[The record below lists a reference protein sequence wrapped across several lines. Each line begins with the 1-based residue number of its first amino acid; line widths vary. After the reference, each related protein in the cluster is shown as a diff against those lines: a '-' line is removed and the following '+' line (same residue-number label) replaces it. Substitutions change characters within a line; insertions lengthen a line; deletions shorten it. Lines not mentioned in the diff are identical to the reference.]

1 MFPRKL
7 QRAIGATALLLTMAS
22 FLLYTAHRYEIINLP
37 TIDILSQ
44 FQPESL
50 LYLVD
55 LRVTTC
61 RFYNFNDPNCGLPAP
76 QSGPYGDLAPEGW
89 QKLLKDLQLL
99 NSWLAKQFL
108 VFKKI
113 DAAACREQGCEV
125 IVDLAIANSTDCA
138 VKGNKACVPQYI
150 LNKIALSGV
159 GSDDAQAPA
168 PAPVTPDQIKL
179 LGWREIHPRI
189 WACFS
194 KTTKNAITGVEVL
207 FGPDAVDPRP
217 NWDLM
222 EASVPVSSA
231 RSGMKPRITF
241 RRGPVVNF
249 KAKEYQPDLKY
260 NAGKFK
266 ILQVADMHFST
277 GVGVCRDRVSED
289 SKAHCEADPQTLK
302 FLEHVLSIENPDFVV
317 LTGDQV
323 FGHAAPDSETAL
335 LKAVSPFIERK
346 IPFAL
351 TLGNHDDEGSLLRPE
366 MMQVAASLPY
376 CVAVL
381 GPDSVDGYGNYA
393 VSVADKN
400 APVAMYFL
408 DSHSYSPAKNE
419 RGYDWFKELQVIW
432 LGRESQA
439 LKAELKVQPE
449 NWLLMAF
456 FHIPLPEF
464 RSLGPMVGKV
474 LEGIT
479 ASSHPTDMRKELA
492 ESNIHVAL
500 VGHDHVNDFCLNQA
514 QEMPESE
521 IHEMWLCYG
530 GGSGEGGYGGYGG
543 YIRRMR
549 VYEIESSTRTIR
561 TWKRAENNPSQLFDD
576 QVLVEGGKVKTT
588 V

>member
-1 MFPRKL
+1 MFPRKV
-7 QRAIGATALLLTMAS
+7 QRAIGATALLLAMAS
-22 FLLYTAHRYEIINLP
+22 FLLYAAHRYEIINFP
-37 TIDILSQ
+37 AIDILSQ

-50 LYLVD
+50 LYVVD

-61 RFYNFNDPNCGLPAP
+61 RFYNFNDPLCGLPKSE
-76 QSGPYGDLAPEGW
+76 SGPYGDLAPEGW

-99 NSWLAKQFL
+99 NSWLTKQFL

-113 DAAACREQGCEV
+113 DASECRKQSCEV
-125 IVDLAIANSTDCA
+125 IVDLAIADSSDCSI
-138 VKGNKACVPQYI
+138 KGNKQCVPQYI
-150 LNKIALSGV
+150 LDKVGSSGV
-159 GSDDAQAPA
+159 SSEDAEAQTPS
-168 PAPVTPDQIKL
+168 PVTPEQIKE

-194 KTTKNAITGVEVL
+194 KSAKNAITGVEVL

-222 EASVPVSSA
+222 KASMPISSA

-241 RRGPVVNF
+241 RRGPVINF
-249 KAKEYQPDLKY
+249 KDKEYQPELKY
-260 NAGKFK
+260 KSGKFK

-277 GVGVCRDRVSED
+277 GVGVCRDRVPAE
-289 SKAHCEADPQTLK
+289 AEEHCEADPKTLK
-302 FLEHVLSIENPDFVV
+302 FLESVLSAENPDFVV

-323 FGHAAPDSETAL
+323 FGDAAPDSETAL

-351 TLGNHDDEGSLLRPE
+351 TLGNHDDEGSLLRSE
-366 MMQVAASLPY
+366 IMQVAASLPY

-381 GPDSVDGYGNYA
+381 GPESVDGYGNYA
-393 VSVADKN
+393 VAVADKN
-400 APVAMYFL
+400 APVALYFL

-419 RGYDWFKELQVIW
+419 KGYDWFKELQVIW
-432 LGRESQA
+432 LGREARA
-439 LKAELKVQPE
+439 LKSELKAQPE
-449 NWLLMAF
+449 DWLLMAF

-464 RSLGPMVGKV
+464 RSKGPMMGKE
-474 LEGIT
+474 LEGVT
-479 ASSHPTDMRKELA
+479 ASNHPTDMRKELA
-492 ESNIHVAL
+492 ESNVHVAL

-514 QEMPESE
+514 QSMPEEE
-521 IHEMWLCYG
+521 IHKMWLCYG

-543 YIRRMR
+543 YVRRMR
-549 VYEIESSTRTIR
+549 LYEIESSTRQIV
-561 TWKRAENNPSQLFDD
+561 TWKRAENNPSEVFDW
-576 QVLVEGGKVKTT
+576 QVLVENGKVTDS